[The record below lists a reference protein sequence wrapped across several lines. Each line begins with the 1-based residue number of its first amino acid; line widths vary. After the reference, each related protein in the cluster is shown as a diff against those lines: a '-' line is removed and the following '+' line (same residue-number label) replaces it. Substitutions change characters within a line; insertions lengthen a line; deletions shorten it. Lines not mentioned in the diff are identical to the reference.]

1 MGVREPWQRHI
12 PPEGTF
18 PWSVGH
24 NKKKKANPRSMLK
37 GCRILLQHIK
47 YNLMLH
53 AKRSSCLSPGTLT
66 VRQPSVPCARVHI
79 HLSCFNSPCLWT
91 SSNFC
96 ILLCP
101 RPQHSHLLSLTSF
114 THFLLSHTHFIR
126 VYSPHPHRPS
136 SLSTECW
143 IFAQGIILY
152 FFVYSFITYLN
163 YGKRFHKANLLANCI
178 FDDLVQAMIL
188 WQYLTV
194 YSNSP
199 LCAAKCVAVV
209 GRTVFYY
216 RKLCFRSWIYIFWQ
230 ENQTVLKAPRTPCVF
245 HSHTQTP
252 SVGTAY
258 RNSAKRLI

>member
-1 MGVREPWQRHI
+1 MPSAHRVLATALWQYVNHQYRARAFISICHASI
-12 PPEGTF
+12 HRVCELPLTF
-18 PWSVGH
+18 V
-24 NKKKKANPRSMLK
+24 
-37 GCRILLQHIK
+37 
-47 YNLMLH
+47 YY
-53 AKRSSCLSPGTLT
+53 
-66 VRQPSVPCARVHI
+66 SVPG
-79 HLSCFNSPCLWT
+79 
-91 SSNFC
+91 
-96 ILLCP
+96 
-101 RPQHSHLLSLTSF
+101 HSIPIYSHSLHSLTFYSH
-114 THFLLSHTHFIR
+114 THTHTHFIR

-163 YGKRFHKANLLANCI
+163 YGKRFYKANLLANCI

-199 LCAAKCVAVV
+199 LYAAKCVAVV

-245 HSHTQTP
+245 HSHTHTHTNTVCRYGVPKFGQT
-252 SVGTAY
+252 
-258 RNSAKRLI
+258 LDIIC